1 MRDVSTYFRFRA
13 PRKDAV
19 MLHWPHVR
27 AVARACTANGPEL
40 KSLAS
45 GRFRLGARR
54 VSEVGRVHFSSAARN
69 SGDNDASLIHVAAL
83 GRRNNACRRGRDLIT
98 DKRPPCYA
106 APVEAI
112 RVPVRRMNFN
122 SRRRIEFV
130 KSATK
135 VGESENG
142 GRRV

>member
-1 MRDVSTYFRFRA
+1 VLRW
-13 PRKDAV
+13 
-19 MLHWPHVR
+19 LHVR
-27 AVARACTANGPEL
+27 VVARACAANGPEL

-45 GRFRLGARR
+45 GRFRLGVKR
-54 VSEVGRVHFSSAARN
+54 VSEVGHVHFSSAVRN

-83 GRRNNACRRGRDLIT
+83 RRNNTCRRGRDLIT

-112 RVPVRRMNFN
+112 RVPVRWMNFN

-130 KSATK
+130 KSATR
-135 VGESENG
+135 GWGWSENG
-142 GRRV
+142 RRRV